1 MSEKKFECE
10 VSAYADA
17 ADACPKAFV
26 HRSKNGWVA
35 GGAGANQPPHPFHVW
50 IENTSWTFQ
59 KALAFIRFDDYNYIV
74 IL

>member
-17 ADACPKAFV
+17 ADVCPKAFV

-35 GGAGANQPPHPFHVW
+35 GGAGANQPPHPFHV
-50 IENTSWTFQ
+50 
-59 KALAFIRFDDYNYIV
+59 
-74 IL
+74 